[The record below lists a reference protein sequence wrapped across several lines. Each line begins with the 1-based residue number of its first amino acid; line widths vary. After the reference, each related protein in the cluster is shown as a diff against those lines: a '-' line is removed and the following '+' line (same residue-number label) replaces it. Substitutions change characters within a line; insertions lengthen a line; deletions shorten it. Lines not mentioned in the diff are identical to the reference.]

1 MVLRD
6 GLRATFLGI
15 ACGIIAGLGLTRL
28 DGQRFV
34 RREAQRLGDLQRR
47 RASVVAG
54 GGSGLR
60 GAGAEGHAGGSNCG
74 AQV

>member
-6 GLRATFLGI
+6 GLRATFLGT

-28 DGQRFV
+28 MANVLYGV
-34 RREAQRLGDLQRR
+34 KPGDWATFSGV
-47 RASVVAG
+47 ASVVAG

-60 GAGAEGHAGGSNCG
+60 GAGAECHAGGSNCG